1 MLQYTFH
8 DAYFWFMDFYEKIR
22 KWQLRANK
30 ANFNFYLIDSLDTSF
45 LEKVNF
51 KFCKFVLGINKK
63 YVNIAAR
70 AEMAQYSLDVYI
82 KLQVLKYMARISNK
96 DNNPLLLATYS
107 LSKTLHLNG
116 TYSWYTFAENIL
128 NTKEIT
134 EQNIEVTNFNKEN
147 CHFTKSLKKNII
159 Y

>member
-1 MLQYTFH
+1 MVDQTRMPNH
-8 DAYFWFMDFYEKIR
+8 
-22 KWQLRANK
+22 
-30 ANFNFYLIDSLDTSF
+30 
-45 LEKVNF
+45 
-51 KFCKFVLGINKK
+51 
-63 YVNIAAR
+63 
-70 AEMAQYSLDVYI
+70 
-82 KLQVLKYMARISNK
+82 
-96 DNNPLLLATYS
+96 NPLLLDAYS
-107 LSKTLHLNG
+107 LLKTLHLKG